1 MKIHNKLFYIIMTAL
16 IFSFV
21 ACSDTKETD
30 SHTKTTQ
37 TQEIQNPQGNW
48 QVKGDYLSTANKHD
62 IKTDLAQLTLI
73 SQAYNRKV
81 LKMHEDVKTAGNN
94 PEKIKQILV
103 ETNTIRD
110 YFKQKYITLHLKSS
124 EVQNIRTLIIDNFM
138 ISEQFYTLSMQADF
152 NMNTTNDEFKQL
164 SKRSKALQQKID
176 TELEGLNAKYIK

>member
-1 MKIHNKLFYIIMTAL
+1 MKIQNKLFYTSLVILT
-16 IFSFV
+16 FSLS
-21 ACSDTKETD
+21 ACSDTKETA

-37 TQEIQNPQGNW
+37 TQEIQNPQGHW

-94 PEKIKQILV
+94 PEKIKKILV

-110 YFKQKYITLHLKSS
+110 YFKQKYTALHLKSS

-138 ISEQFYTLSMQADF
+138 ISEQLYTLSMQADF
-152 NMNTTNDEFKQL
+152 SLNAPSEEFKQL
-164 SKRSKALQQKID
+164 SKRSMDLQQKIG
-176 TELEGLNAKYIK
+176 TELEGLNAKYTK

>member
-1 MKIHNKLFYIIMTAL
+1 MKIQNKLFYTSLVILT
-16 IFSFV
+16 FSLS
-21 ACSDTKETD
+21 ACSDTKETA

-37 TQEIQNPQGNW
+37 TQEIQNPQGHW

-73 SQAYNRKV
+73 SQAYNMKV

-110 YFKQKYITLHLKSS
+110 YFKQKYIALHLKSS

-138 ISEQFYTLSMQADF
+138 ISEQLLHYLCKLILASMHQV
-152 NMNTTNDEFKQL
+152 K
-164 SKRSKALQQKID
+164 S
-176 TELEGLNAKYIK
+176 LNNYQNAQWIYNKKLVLNLKD